1 GLAEPAARPMT
12 PLNAYTERL
21 AARPQGS
28 KRPWHRLHVRIVGL
42 FLGLLLLVQAVSY
55 VVLRQD
61 IDARAAQQVAGDL
74 RTSEVV
80 LRRLLAQNAQQ
91 RAETALK
98 SSADAAFRSAVA
110 KADPA
115 GIQASLEAQFA
126 GSGAAVAM
134 VTDLDRNLR
143 ASIPPQATSFNS
155 LARATLNLGS
165 EVPDAQLALLE
176 GRPLQL
182 VSVPIRAPQ
191 WVGQLVLGFELTADL
206 VKDVASLSPVKLVF
220 LSRLRGQAAWQA
232 LPAGEAG
239 TALGARALVVQ
250 DNSPTLSMGSENHE
264 GRLLPLAMD
273 EDREMAFLLL
283 RSVDD
288 VKGPYRAL
296 QQTLL
301 WIALFGV
308 LAMTAGSLMTARRV
322 TVPLQQLTASAQRLG
337 EGDFSQ
343 PVADAGPDEVGDLA
357 RSFEAMR
364 QAAKARESH
373 VRQLAYWDALT
384 GLPNRAQFMEAA
396 AGLIEKTSA
405 KGEPCAIL
413 MLDLDR
419 FKLIN
424 DVMGHEFGDRVLKK
438 MADRL
443 KTNMP
448 RPSDVVARLSGDE
461 FAFCLPGL
469 TAAEATELAH
479 QVLASLERPLTLDD
493 QTIDASGSFGLTVA
507 PDHGHD
513 AGLLLSRAEIAMY
526 AAKERRLGVRIY
538 EPSLDSSSE
547 YSLSL
552 LTELRTAVDNH
563 QLQLYLQPK
572 VRLADGEVI
581 GAEALVRWEHPERGL
596 VQPMQ
601 FVPFAEQSGFVR
613 VLTLWMI
620 EQTAKYAAS
629 IGAAWP
635 AMKFGVNLSARDLLD
650 QDFPAKVEQLTRRSG
665 VDPKRLT
672 LEITESSIMEDPERS
687 LQTLLKLRAL
697 GLRLSIDDF
706 GTGYSSLAY
715 LKRLPLDELKIDR
728 SFVMSMQ
735 TDPADAKI
743 VRSTIDLAHNLGLSV
758 VAEGIDSPEAFALL
772 RDLGCDEGQGYRLAR
787 PMPAAYFAEWA
798 RRWQSPALETQPG
811 AL

>member
-1 GLAEPAARPMT
+1 MNPPTAPV
-12 PLNAYTERL
+12 ERT
-21 AARPQGS
+21 AARPQRS
-28 KRPWHRLHVRIVGL
+28 RRPWQRLHVRIVVL

-55 VVLRQD
+55 VALRRT

-74 RTSEVV
+74 RTSEAV
-80 LRRLLAQNAQQ
+80 LRRLLAQNAQKLGE
-91 RAETALK
+91 AALLK
-98 SSADAAFRSAVA
+98 SSDAGFRSAAAGTDRAALQLGLEQQAKVLGAVA
-110 KADPA
+110 VLFTDKERNLVASAPAQADKLHA
-115 GIQASLEAQFA
+115 LARASL
-126 GSGAAVAM
+126 
-134 VTDLDRNLR
+134 NLR
-143 ASIPPQATSFNS
+143 ADT
-155 LARATLNLGS
+155 
-165 EVPDAQLALLE
+165 PDAQLAILD

-182 VSVPIRAPQ
+182 ISVPVRAPQ
-191 WVGQLVLGFELTADL
+191 WVGQLVMGFALTADL
-206 VKDVASLSPVKLVF
+206 IKDMASLSTVKLAMV
-220 LSRLRGQAAWQA
+220 SRPRGQNAWQA
-232 LPAGEAG
+232 LPLGDTG
-239 TALGARALVVQ
+239 TALGTSALTARS
-250 DNSPTLSMGSENHE
+250 DTLTLTLGQEQHE
-264 GRLLPLAMD
+264 GRVVPLVLD
-273 EDREMAFLLL
+273 DDREVAVLLL
-283 RSVDD
+283 RSVDE
-288 VKGPYRAL
+288 VLAPYQGL
-296 QQTLL
+296 QRTLL
-301 WIALFGV
+301 LIALGGV
-308 LAMTAGSLMTARRV
+308 LAMTAGSIMTAQRV
-322 TVPLQQLTASAQRLG
+322 TVPLQQLTESAQRLG
-337 EGDFSQ
+337 QGDFSQ
-343 PVADAGPDEVGDLA
+343 PVPDAGPDEVGDLA

-364 QAAKARESH
+364 QAAQARESH
-373 VRQLAYWDALT
+373 IRQLAYWDPLT
-384 GLPNRAQFMEAA
+384 SLPNRAQFMET
-396 AGLIEKTSA
+396 AGALLNSSRSR
-405 KGEPCAIL
+405 GEPCAIL

-424 DVMGHEFGDRVLKK
+424 DVMGHAFGDRVLKK
-438 MADRL
+438 MAARL
-443 KTNMP
+443 DASVLRK
-448 RPSDVVARLSGDE
+448 SDVVARLSGDE

-469 TAAEATELAH
+469 NAAEATELAH
-479 QVLASLERPLTLDD
+479 RVLTALERPVHLDD
-493 QTIDASGSFGLTVA
+493 QTIDVSASIGLTIS
-507 PDHGHD
+507 PDHGED
-513 AGLLLSRAEIAMY
+513 PGLLLSRAEVAMY
-526 AAKERRLGVRIY
+526 AAKERRLGMSLY
-538 EPSLDSSSE
+538 EPRLDSTSA

-552 LTELRTAVDNH
+552 LTELRTAVDSN

-620 EQTAKYAAS
+620 EQTARYAAS
-629 IGAAWP
+629 IGPAWP
-635 AMKFGVNLSARDLLD
+635 AMKFGVNLSAQDLMD
-650 QDFPAKVEQLTRRSG
+650 QDFAHKVQELAARSN
-665 VDPKRLT
+665 VDPGRLT

-735 TDPADAKI
+735 SDPADAKI

-798 RRWQSPALETQPG
+798 RRWQNPALDSQPG

>member
-1 GLAEPAARPMT
+1 MNPPTASVEQPAVDHKRA
-12 PLNAYTERL
+12 
-21 AARPQGS
+21 
-28 KRPWHRLHVRIVGL
+28 KRPWQRLHVRIVGL

-55 VVLRQD
+55 LALRQT
-61 IDARAAQQVAGDL
+61 IDARAAQQIAGDL
-74 RTSEVV
+74 RTSEAV
-80 LRRLLAQNAQQ
+80 LQRLLTQNAQQ
-91 RAETALK
+91 RGETALRL
-98 SSADAAFRSAVA
+98 SSDTAFRGAAA
-110 KADPA
+110 KGDPA
-115 GIQASLEAQFA
+115 GLQAALETQAA
-126 GSGAAVAM
+126 GLGAVA
-134 VTDLDRNLR
+134 VLFTDKERNLV
-143 ASIPPQATSFNS
+143 ASAPPQADKLLA
-155 LARATLNLGS
+155 LARASLNLRS
-165 EVPDAQLALLE
+165 DAPDAQLAILD

-182 VSVPIRAPQ
+182 ISVPVRAPQ
-191 WVGQLVLGFELTADL
+191 WVGQLVMGYALTADL
-206 VKDVASLSPVKLVF
+206 IKDMASLSTVKLAMV
-220 LSRLRGQAAWQA
+220 SRPRGQTAWQA
-232 LPAGEAG
+232 LPLGETGIALG
-239 TALGARALVVQ
+239 TAPLTAQNDTLTLTLGQEL
-250 DNSPTLSMGSENHE
+250 HE
-264 GRLLPLAMD
+264 GRVVPLVLD
-273 EDREMAFLLL
+273 NDREVAFLLL
-283 RSVDD
+283 RSVDE
-288 VKGPYRAL
+288 VLGPYRAL

-301 WIALFGV
+301 IIALCGV
-308 LAMTAGSLMTARRV
+308 LAMTAGSLLTAQRV
-322 TVPLQQLTASAQRLG
+322 TVPLQHLTTNAQRLG

-343 PVADAGPDEVGDLA
+343 PVPDAGTGEVGDLA

-364 QAAKARESH
+364 QAAQAREGH
-373 VRQLAYWDALT
+373 IRKLAYWDPLT
-384 GLPNRAQFMEAA
+384 GLPNRAQFMET
-396 AGLIEKTSA
+396 AGALLTASIA
-405 KGEPCAIL
+405 RGEPCAIL

-424 DVMGHEFGDRVLKK
+424 DVMGHDFGDRVLKK

-443 KTNMP
+443 RLSLLRNT
-448 RPSDVVARLSGDE
+448 DVVSRLSGDE

-469 TAAEATELAH
+469 NAVEATELAH
-479 QVLASLERPLTLDD
+479 RVLAALERPLSLDD
-493 QTIDASGSFGLTVA
+493 QTIDVGGSIGLTIC
-507 PDHGHD
+507 PDHGD
-513 AGLLLSRAEIAMY
+513 EAGLLLSRAEIAMY
-526 AAKERRLGVRIY
+526 AAKERRLGVRAY
-538 EPSLDSSSE
+538 EPSLDSSSA

-552 LTELRTAVDNH
+552 LTELRTAVDTN

-613 VLTLWMI
+613 VLTLWMV
-620 EQTAKYAAS
+620 EQTARYAAS
-629 IGAAWP
+629 IGPAWP

-650 QDFPAKVEQLTRRSG
+650 QDFPTKVQQLTQRSA

-687 LQTLLKLRAL
+687 LQTLLKLRAQ

-798 RRWQSPALETQPG
+798 RRWQNPALETQQG
-811 AL
+811 AA

>member
-1 GLAEPAARPMT
+1 
-12 PLNAYTERL
+12 
-21 AARPQGS
+21 
-28 KRPWHRLHVRIVGL
+28 VRIVGL

-55 VVLRQD
+55 LALRQT
-61 IDARAAQQVAGDL
+61 IDGRAAQQVASDL
-74 RTSEVV
+74 RTSEAV
-80 LRRLLAQNAQQ
+80 LQRLVAQNAQKLGE
-91 RAETALK
+91 AALLK
-98 SSADAAFRSAVA
+98 SSDAGFRSAAASTDRAAMQLALEQQAAGLGAVA
-110 KADPA
+110 VLFTDKERNLVASAPAQADKLHA
-115 GIQASLEAQFA
+115 LARASL
-126 GSGAAVAM
+126 
-134 VTDLDRNLR
+134 NLR
-143 ASIPPQATSFNS
+143 ADA
-155 LARATLNLGS
+155 
-165 EVPDAQLALLE
+165 PDAHLAILD
-176 GRPLQL
+176 GAPLQL
-182 VSVPIRAPQ
+182 ISVPVRAPQ
-191 WVGQLVLGFELTADL
+191 WVGQLVMGFTLTADL
-206 VKDVASLSPVKLVF
+206 IKDMASLSTVKLAMV
-220 LSRLRGQAAWQA
+220 SRPRGQTAWQA
-232 LPAGEAG
+232 LPLGEAG
-239 TALGARALVVQ
+239 NALGTAPLTAQ
-250 DNSPTLSMGSENHE
+250 NNTLTLTLGQEQHE
-264 GRLLPLAMD
+264 GRLVPLVLD
-273 EDREMAFLLL
+273 DDREVAALLL
-283 RSVDD
+283 RSVDE
-288 VKGPYRAL
+288 VLAPYQDL
-296 QQTLL
+296 QRTLL
-301 WIALFGV
+301 LIALGGV
-308 LAMTAGSLMTARRV
+308 LAMTAGSFMTAQRV
-322 TVPLQQLTASAQRLG
+322 TVPLQELTASAHRLG
-337 EGDFSQ
+337 QGDFSQ
-343 PVADAGPDEVGDLA
+343 PVPDAGPDEVGDLA

-364 QAAKARESH
+364 QAAQAREGH
-373 VRQLAYWDALT
+373 IRQLAYWDPLT
-384 GLPNRAQFMEAA
+384 GLPNRAQFMET
-396 AGLIEKTSA
+396 AGALLTGSIA
-405 KGEPCAIL
+405 RREPCAIL

-424 DVMGHEFGDRVLKK
+424 DVMGHDFGDRVLKK

-443 KTNMP
+443 RLSVLRST
-448 RPSDVVARLSGDE
+448 DVVARLSGDE

-469 TAAEATELAH
+469 GANEATELAH
-479 QVLASLERPLTLDD
+479 RVLTALERPLSLDD
-493 QTIDASGSFGLTVA
+493 QTIDVGGSIGLTVC
-507 PDHGHD
+507 PEHGD
-513 AGLLLSRAEIAMY
+513 EAGLLLSRAEIAMY
-526 AAKERRLGVRIY
+526 AAKERRLGVRAY
-538 EPSLDSSSE
+538 EPSLDSSSA

-552 LTELRTAVDNH
+552 LTELRTAVDTN

-613 VLTLWMI
+613 VLTLWMV

-629 IGAAWP
+629 IGPAWP

-650 QDFPAKVEQLTRRSG
+650 QDFPAKVQQLTQRSA
-665 VDPKRLT
+665 VDPKKLT

-687 LQTLLKLRAL
+687 LQTLLKLREQ

-798 RRWQSPALETQPG
+798 RRWQNPALEAQPG

>member
-1 GLAEPAARPMT
+1 MNPTTTSVERPAARPQ
-12 PLNAYTERL
+12 RS
-21 AARPQGS
+21 R
-28 KRPWHRLHVRIVGL
+28 RPWQRLHVRIVVL

-55 VVLRQD
+55 LALRQT
-61 IDARAAQQVAGDL
+61 IDGRAAQQVAGDL
-74 RTSEVV
+74 RTSEAV
-80 LRRLLAQNAQQ
+80 LQRLLAQNAQ
-91 RAETALK
+91 RLGEAALLK
-98 SSADAAFRSAVA
+98 SSDASFRSAA
-110 KADPA
+110 A
-115 GIQASLEAQFA
+115 GTDRAALQLALEQQAA
-126 GSGAAVAM
+126 GLGAVA
-134 VTDLDRNLR
+134 VLFTDKERNLVASAPAQADKLHALARSSLNLR
-143 ASIPPQATSFNS
+143 ADA
-155 LARATLNLGS
+155 
-165 EVPDAQLALLE
+165 PDAQLAILD

-182 VSVPIRAPQ
+182 ISVPVRAPQ
-191 WVGQLVLGFELTADL
+191 WVGQLVMGFALTADL
-206 VKDVASLSPVKLVF
+206 IKDMSSLSTVKLAMV
-220 LSRLRGQAAWQA
+220 SRPRGQTAWQA
-232 LPAGEAG
+232 LPLGETGSVLG
-239 TALGARALVVQ
+239 TAALTAQNNTLTVTLGQER
-250 DNSPTLSMGSENHE
+250 HE
-264 GRLLPLAMD
+264 GRVVPLVLD
-273 EDREMAFLLL
+273 DDREVAVLLL
-283 RSVDD
+283 RSVDE
-288 VKGPYRAL
+288 VIAPYQDL
-296 QQTLL
+296 QRTLL
-301 WIALFGV
+301 LIALGGV
-308 LAMTAGSLMTARRV
+308 VAMTAGSFMTAQRV
-322 TVPLQQLTASAQRLG
+322 TVPLQQLNASAQRLG

-343 PVADAGPDEVGDLA
+343 PVPDAGPDEVGDLA

-364 QAAKARESH
+364 QAAQAREGH
-373 VRQLAYWDALT
+373 IRQLAYWDPLT
-384 GLPNRAQFMEAA
+384 SLPNRAQFMETASE
-396 AGLIEKTSA
+396 LLNSSRSR
-405 KGEPCAIL
+405 GEPCAIL
-413 MLDLDR
+413 MLDMDR

-424 DVMGHEFGDRVLKK
+424 DVMGHAFGDRVLKK
-438 MADRL
+438 MAARL
-443 KTNMP
+443 DASVLRKG
-448 RPSDVVARLSGDE
+448 DVVARLSGDE

-469 TAAEATELAH
+469 NATEATELAH
-479 QVLASLERPLTLDD
+479 RVLTALERPLSLDD
-493 QTIDASGSFGLTVA
+493 QTIDVSASIGLTIS
-507 PDHGHD
+507 PDHGED
-513 AGLLLSRAEIAMY
+513 PGLLLSRAEVAMY
-526 AAKERRLGVRIY
+526 AAKERRLGMSLY
-538 EPSLDSSSE
+538 EPRLDSSSA

-552 LTELRTAVDNH
+552 LTELRTAVDSH

-620 EQTAKYAAS
+620 EQTARYAAS
-629 IGAAWP
+629 IASAWP
-635 AMKFGVNLSARDLLD
+635 AMKFGVNLSAQDLMD
-650 QDFPAKVEQLTRRSG
+650 QDFAHKVQDLTARSH
-665 VDPKRLT
+665 VDPSRLT

-798 RRWQSPALETQPG
+798 RRWQNPALDSQPG

>member
-1 GLAEPAARPMT
+1 MT
-12 PLNAYTERL
+12 PLTASDERPAIL
-21 AARPQGS
+21 TQGF

-55 VVLRQD
+55 FVLRQD

-91 RAETALK
+91 RAETALQ
-98 SSADAAFRSAVA
+98 SSADAVFRSAVA
-110 KADPA
+110 KGDPA

-134 VTDLDRNLR
+134 VTNLDRKLM
-143 ASIPPQATSFNS
+143 ASVPPQATRLNS
-155 LARATLNLGS
+155 LARVSLDLRT
-165 EVPDAQLALLE
+165 EVSDAQLVLLE

-182 VSVPIRAPQ
+182 VSVPIRSPQ
-191 WVGQLVLGFELTADL
+191 WVGQLVLGFELTAEL
-206 VKDVASLSPVKLVF
+206 VKDVASLSSVKLVF
-220 LSRLRGQAAWQA
+220 LSRPRGQAAWQA
-232 LPAGEAG
+232 LPVGEAG
-239 TALGARALVVQ
+239 AALGTRSLLVEDNALI
-250 DNSPTLSMGSENHE
+250 LSIASEAHE

-288 VKGPYRAL
+288 VMKPYRAL

-301 WIALFGV
+301 WIALCGV

-322 TVPLQQLTASAQRLG
+322 TVPLQQLTTNAQRLG

-343 PVADAGPDEVGDLA
+343 PVPDAGPGEVGDLA

-364 QAAKARESH
+364 QAAQAREGH
-373 VRQLAYWDALT
+373 IRKLAYWDPLT
-384 GLPNRAQFMEAA
+384 GLPNRAQFMET
-396 AGLIEKTSA
+396 AGALLTAGIA
-405 KGEPCAIL
+405 RGEPCAIL

-424 DVMGHEFGDRVLKK
+424 DVMGHDFGDRVLKK

-443 KTNMP
+443 RLNLP
-448 RPSDVVARLSGDE
+448 RSTDVVSRLSGDE

-469 TAAEATELAH
+469 NAAEATELAH
-479 QVLASLERPLTLDD
+479 RVLAALERPLSLDD
-493 QTIDASGSFGLTVA
+493 QTIDVGGSIGLTIC
-507 PDHGHD
+507 PDHGD
-513 AGLLLSRAEIAMY
+513 EAGLLLSRAEIAMY
-526 AAKERRLGVRIY
+526 AAKERRLGVRAY
-538 EPSLDSSSE
+538 EPSLDSSSA

-552 LTELRTAVDNH
+552 LTELRTAVDTN

-613 VLTLWMI
+613 VLTLWMV
-620 EQTAKYAAS
+620 EQTARYAAS
-629 IGAAWP
+629 IGPAWP

-650 QDFPAKVEQLTRRSG
+650 QDFPTKVQQLTQRSA

-687 LQTLLKLRAL
+687 LQTLLKLRAQ

-798 RRWQSPALETQPG
+798 RRWQNPALETQPG
-811 AL
+811 TL